1 MKSIISICTSYVIYN
16 AQQQRKYIYICILEA
31 GKPHPNILEA
41 GQTSPQHIIYRGGV
55 SLSLSINIY
64 VLVKAC
70 EYPCRG
76 PQGPGPQHKHEAPE
90 VPNSLRPEGKLLYR
104 YLCEKGPN
112 LTSYGRSL
120 KYTIHYIYRRCKIL
134 VIRP

>member
-76 PQGPGPQHKHEAPE
+76 PQGPNISTKLRKSQIPSGPKANYCIDICVRRGQTSLHMEEA
-90 VPNSLRPEGKLLYR
+90 
-104 YLCEKGPN
+104 
-112 LTSYGRSL
+112 
-120 KYTIHYIYRRCKIL
+120 
-134 VIRP
+134 